1 MERNDDNND
10 IIRKARQNAKAEQ
23 EKGSKEKLTEEEKD
37 NVVKVDNKEDI
48 NEETKEEEKVD
59 VIKEENDDK
68 EIITQNDVFYDK
80 EYVNSK
86 ELENIKEEIIEEKEE
101 KNKNEKSSKKQKK
114 IYVSIICFFLLIG
127 IMYFG
132 AKKYDNLV
140 YPDITLYE
148 EDVSRLNKN
157 ELDERIN
164 TLVNNIY
171 NNKIIVKVD
180 DKEYEVLV
188 SDIIEELDVKKVGN
202 EIMSYGKEKNFLEQF
217 GLIYLSVGRNYN
229 FDIKIDK
236 NYLQEQVKKI
246 YDDTYIAPIEPTFEI
261 NGDNLNIIKGENG
274 KSIDEK
280 NLMNEIIEKINS
292 NEVGKTDI
300 VIKEQYKT
308 IKPKIND
315 KDLKG
320 VDYKISSATTYFG
333 GTGYNRGL
341 NIANATNKIDG
352 TLLMPG
358 DEFSYEDK
366 VSPVELNNGYY
377 MAPVIV
383 NGSHKDAPGGGV
395 CQVSTTL
402 YNAELKAGIIP
413 TERYNHSKSVSYVKR
428 GLDATLATGSKNLR
442 FKNPYDYP
450 IYIHAYT
457 VGGQITVEFW
467 SNKSVLDGK
476 KYVPVSFVK
485 GNVANTYLYGY
496 NSNGELIYK
505 KFIDTSIYG

>member
-10 IIRKARQNAKAEQ
+10 IIRKARQKAKAEQ
-23 EKGSKEKLTEEEKD
+23 EKESKEKLTEDEKD
-37 NVVKVDNKEDI
+37 NAAKVDNKEDI
-48 NEETKEEEKVD
+48 NEEKKEEEKVD
-59 VIKEENDDK
+59 VIKEENNDK
-68 EIITQNDVFYDK
+68 ETITQKDVFNDK

-86 ELENIKEEIIEEKEE
+86 ELENIKEEIIEEKED
-101 KNKNEKSSKKQKK
+101 KNKKNSKKQKK
-114 IYVSIICFFLLIG
+114 IYTGIICFFLLIV

-132 AKKYDNLV
+132 AKRYDNLV

-157 ELDERIN
+157 ELDEKIN
-164 TLVNNIY
+164 TLVNNIN

-188 SDIIEELDVKKVGN
+188 SDIIEELEVKKVGN

-261 NGDNLNIIKGENG
+261 NDDNLNIIKGENG

-292 NEVGKTDI
+292 NEVGKADI

-476 KYVPVSFVK
+476 KYTPVSFVK

>member
-10 IIRKARQNAKAEQ
+10 IIRKARQKAKAEQ

-37 NVVKVDNKEDI
+37 NVVKADNKEDI
-48 NEETKEEEKVD
+48 NEETKEEEKID
-59 VIKEENDDK
+59 VIKEENGDK

-86 ELENIKEEIIEEKEE
+86 ELEHIKEEIIEEKED
-101 KNKNEKSSKKQKK
+101 KNKKNSKKQKK
-114 IYVSIICFFLLIG
+114 IYTGIICFFLLIV

-132 AKKYDNLV
+132 AKRYDNLV

-157 ELDERIN
+157 ELDEKIN
-164 TLVNNIY
+164 TLVNNIN

-188 SDIIEELDVKKVGN
+188 SHIIEELDVKKVGN

-292 NEVGKTDI
+292 NEVGKADI

-476 KYVPVSFVK
+476 KYTPVSFVK

-496 NSNGELIYK
+496 NSNEELIYK